1 MFLQKNPHAEVSK
14 MSFKEIIELASDSF
28 QKVKRVT
35 YQRYKL
41 FTRMPEQGETL
52 EAFDAALTAQAV
64 KSELGNLEDEIVRDL
79 YT

>member
-1 MFLQKNPHAEVSK
+1 

-28 QKVKRVT
+28 QKVKCVL

-52 EAFDAALTAQAV
+52 EAFYAALTAQAV
-64 KSELGNLEDEIVRDL
+64 RSELGNLEDEIVRDL
-79 YT
+79 FSSACN